1 MFYLCVIEVD
11 EALRALRVALLHESQ
26 GECLQTIE
34 AEAWIEAR
42 EQVETRGLVYV
53 SGYGRFVWPS

>member
-1 MFYLCVIEVD
+1 M
-11 EALRALRVALLHESQ
+11 RVALLHESQ

-34 AEAWIEAR
+34 ADAWVEAR

-53 SGYGRFVWPS
+53 SGHGWFV